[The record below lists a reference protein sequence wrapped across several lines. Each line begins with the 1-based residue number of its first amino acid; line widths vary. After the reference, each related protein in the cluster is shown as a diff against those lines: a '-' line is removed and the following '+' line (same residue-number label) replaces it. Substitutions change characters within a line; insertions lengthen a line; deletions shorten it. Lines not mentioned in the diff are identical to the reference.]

1 MPIKSPIKKETC
13 QIKLAV
19 PTTRRKLHW
28 NKRVTAKVT
37 AKVSLENLVR
47 NILNENKFWKRTF
60 KKSVVWQ

>member
-19 PTTRRKLHW
+19 PTARRKLYW

-37 AKVSLENLVR
+37 AKVSWENLVR
-47 NILNENKFWKRTF
+47 NALNENKFWKRTF
-60 KKSVVWQ
+60 KKSAVWQ